1 MLKFSSNI
9 SFMFQEYDFADRFR
23 FAKSAGFDF
32 VEFSAPGNMSG
43 EKISHL
49 LEENEL
55 SQVLA
60 TVPSSPDSKGLA
72 ATPGKEAEFRDKYKR
87 GVDLAL
93 AGNAPLLHVTSGL
106 VNSSD
111 YKKACCVFEKNIQW
125 AVDQTDGLGIQIV
138 VEAINQH
145 SVPGYFIRSLDDAY
159 QWTKRID
166 HLGFILDLYHAG
178 MEGVDINVALKN
190 YLPFTDHIQLAGI
203 PNRNEPNKGRFQ
215 YSDAINYIDSSG
227 YSGWVGCEYV
237 PEADTL
243 SGLSWMKDLIGGRY

>member
-1 MLKFSSNI
+1 MLQFSSNI
-9 SFMFQEYDFADRFR
+9 SFMFQEYDFSDRFKA
-23 FAKSAGFDF
+23 AKSAGFDS
-32 VEFSAPGNMSG
+32 VEFSAPNNMSG
-43 EKISHL
+43 EKISQL
-49 LEENEL
+49 LDENEL
-55 SQVLA
+55 KQVLA

-72 ATPGKEAEFRDKYKR
+72 AIPDKEAEFRDKYKR

-106 VNSSD
+106 VDSSD

-125 AVDQTDGLGIQIV
+125 AVEQADGLGIQIV

-145 SVPGYFIRSLDDAY
+145 SVPGYFIRSLDDAC
-159 QWTKRID
+159 QWAKRIN
-166 HLGFILDLYHAG
+166 HLGLVLDLYHAG
-178 MEGVDINVALKN
+178 MEGLDINVALEN

-215 YSDAINYIDSSG
+215 YYDAINYIDSSG
-227 YSGWVGCEYV
+227 YLGWVGCEYV

-243 SGLSWMKDLIGGRY
+243 SGLSWMKGLIGGR